1 MAFLSPVTTGHPTT
15 RAAQRAVG
23 AVFAFNGFVFASW
36 AVRVPDVS
44 DQVGASHASLGVALL
59 CISLGALATMRL
71 AGAVCERLGSG
82 LVCAGA
88 AALVSLSVAL
98 PGLVSTMEALCVGL
112 ALFGAAS
119 GMLNVA
125 MNSLGVVLEQID
137 GRPLL
142 SRLHAAFSF
151 GGLAGGLVGGLAAA
165 RLDAGPHLLAVGV
178 AGLLVT
184 GALSRPVLALDDRS
198 GPAPAEATQDP
209 GDAPLRGL
217 RTVLVLGAVA
227 GAAAYGEGALSDWGA
242 LHLVEDLGASPTAAA
257 GGYGAFCLAMGCG
270 RLAGRR
276 MLHHLG
282 ATLLTVAGSL
292 LAAVGM
298 LLASHASSVM
308 VACAGLV
315 LVGLGFSNVFPV
327 AMARS
332 GAVAGPRGVGL
343 ASTVGYG
350 GLLIGPAAIGF
361 IASGAGLPWAL
372 TTVSVLA
379 AVAAGM
385 TLLVRHDA
393 PAGAGSLP
401 AAAAL
406 LARSRVAAGAVSVGW
421 HGAAARHAVSLR
433 VLEPQGLLGAE
444 EEPPLRDPDDF
455 TDLDALL
462 GMTLSRDVRR
472 GTSRRSRELLA
483 AA

>member
-1 MAFLSPVTTGHPTT
+1 MAFLSPVMT
-15 RAAQRAVG
+15 RRPATAAAQRAVG

-44 DQVGASHASLGVALL
+44 HHVGASHASLGVALL

-71 AGAVCERLGSG
+71 TGAVCERLGSG

-88 AALVSLSVAL
+88 AALVSLSVSL
-98 PGLVSTMEALCVGL
+98 PGLAGSMEALCAAL
-112 ALFGAAS
+112 AVFGAAG

-125 MNSLGVVLEQID
+125 MNSLGVLLEQRS

-151 GGLAGGLVGGLAAA
+151 GGLAGGVVGGLVAA
-165 RLDAGPHLLAVGV
+165 RVDAGPHLLAVGAV
-178 AGLLVT
+178 GLLVT
-184 GALSRPVLALDDRS
+184 GALSRPLLALDDRD
-198 GPAPAEATQDP
+198 GPAPAETTE
-209 GDAPLRGL
+209 GRGGAPLRGL

-242 LHLVEDLGASPTAAA
+242 LHLVQDLGASPTAAA

-276 MLHHLG
+276 MLDHLG
-282 ATLLTVAGSL
+282 ATWLTVAGSL
-292 LAAVGM
+292 LAAAGM
-298 LLASHASSVM
+298 LLAAHASSVV

-327 AMARS
+327 AMARA
-332 GAVAGPRGVGL
+332 GATAGPRGVGL

-350 GLLIGPAAIGF
+350 GLLVGPAAIGF

-393 PAGAGSLP
+393 PSASRSLP
-401 AAAAL
+401 GAAAL
-406 LARSRVAAGAVSVGW
+406 LDRSRLAAGAVSVGW
-421 HGAAARHAVSLR
+421 HGAAARHAASLEALDPR
-433 VLEPQGLLGAE
+433 VLLGAE

-462 GMTLSRDVRR
+462 GMTPSPDGRRAAVRR
-472 GTSRRSRELLA
+472 REELLA